1 MGRPLAG
8 QFSISFGSIP
18 TLIQQ
23 VRAKKLRA
31 IAVTGA
37 KRTAAAPDIATGAK
51 SGVPIFEVSN

>member
-1 MGRPLAG
+1 MGHPVAG
-8 QFSISFGSIP
+8 QISISFGDIP

-51 SGVPIFEVSN
+51 CGVAIFEVSK